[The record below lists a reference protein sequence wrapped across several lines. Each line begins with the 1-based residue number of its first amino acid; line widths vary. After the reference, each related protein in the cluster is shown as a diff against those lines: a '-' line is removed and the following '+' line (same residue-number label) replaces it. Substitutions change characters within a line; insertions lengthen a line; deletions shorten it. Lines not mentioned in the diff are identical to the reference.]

1 MIKRQWK
8 RYCDSNACVEVMETD
23 QEVLLR
29 KSNDPNRIVA
39 ITFEEWEQFLAG
51 AKAGVFNLQGK

>member
-1 MIKRQWK
+1 MIKQTWNR
-8 RYCDSNACVEVMETD
+8 ACESHACLEIMETD

-39 ITFEEWEQFLAG
+39 ITFEEWEQFLEG
-51 AKAGVFNLQGK
+51 AKNGTFNIQGK